1 LSLKESRMKGNVG
14 PKVFEKFCERK
25 GLDRQKEFWERKT
38 DEELK
43 MKEIELKDFQ
53 TRNKTSKSKKKK
65 LELLKECKEKLF
77 SSIEDWKETPD
88 MEEERRYKNLKESV
102 TKERMMEMLGKKGKE
117 RQTEECPEM
126 KKMKE
131 NLRKTTPR
139 KIARK
144 KMPGRVHGG
153 SSPVAKNF
161 VRQVGLRQNLN
172 VKQMAELIETS
183 QQINLTTA
191 EVCGE
196 KQKRKFTKPQ
206 LVYSRIGVQISNE
219 PQCTGPTDQWGERRG
234 IRLGSRQPPGQSDDR
249 NEQNHEQK
257 LQNGQKRKFEPTQ
270 PAPSNL

>member
-1 LSLKESRMKGNVG
+1 LE
-14 PKVFEKFCERK
+14 
-25 GLDRQKEFWERKT
+25 RQKEFWERKA
-38 DEELK
+38 DDELK
-43 MKEIELKDFQ
+43 MKEIKLKDFQ

-65 LELLKECKEKLF
+65 IELLKECKEILF

-88 MEEERRYKNLKESV
+88 MEEERRYNNLKESV
-102 TKERMMEMLGKKGKE
+102 TKERMLEMLGKKGKE
-117 RQTEECPEM
+117 RQTGECPEM
-126 KKMKE
+126 KNMKE

-139 KIARK
+139 KKAIK

-172 VKQMAELIETS
+172 VKQMAEQIETS
-183 QQINLTTA
+183 QQLNLITA